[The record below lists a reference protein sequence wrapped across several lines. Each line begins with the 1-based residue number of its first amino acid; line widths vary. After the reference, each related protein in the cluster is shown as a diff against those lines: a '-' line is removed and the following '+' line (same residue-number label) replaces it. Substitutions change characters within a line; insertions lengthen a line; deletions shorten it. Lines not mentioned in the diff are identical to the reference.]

1 MSKAISVAE
10 AGRLGGLRGGTSTS
24 AAKVRAARKNI
35 AKATR
40 ARMAKRKA
48 EGRAKA

>member
-1 MSKAISVAE
+1 MMSKAMSVAE

-35 AKATR
+35 AKATK

-48 EGRAKA
+48 EKRG